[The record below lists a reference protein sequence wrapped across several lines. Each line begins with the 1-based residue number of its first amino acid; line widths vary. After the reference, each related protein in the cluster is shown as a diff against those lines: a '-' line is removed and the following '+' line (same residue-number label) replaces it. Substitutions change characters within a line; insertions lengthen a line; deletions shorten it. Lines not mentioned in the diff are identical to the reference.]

1 MNYGAI
7 DLHAQSTW
15 IRIVEPDGTP
25 VLERK
30 VPTTQAALT
39 TVFATQPPARILIE
53 SATESEWVAQAIE
66 ACGHEVIVASPT
78 YALMYGHRNPQIKT
92 DRRDV
97 VALAEACR
105 HGIYR
110 AAHRVSPEQRQRRRA
125 LRVREQLVRARTQL
139 INLVRAQL
147 RQEGY
152 RVPRCGSET
161 LPRRYAALALPVALR
176 TALAPAL
183 TTIATLTEQI
193 ALSDT
198 ALASVAATD
207 PVVQR
212 LMTAPGVGVIPG
224 LTYRAVLDDV
234 DRFADARGVAAY
246 LGLVPREDSSGTRQ
260 RKGGITKAGPNG
272 LRVLLVQ
279 ASWVIWRQRTG
290 RGALHAWVERLAAR
304 RGKRIA
310 VVALARR
317 LGRILYAMWRD
328 GTDYGTPRATAK
340 AQQG

>member
-1 MNYGAI
+1 MGRA
-7 DLHAQSTW
+7 DDRSLWPRGGRGVAHVRVDVWASQPADQDGST
-15 IRIVEPDGTP
+15 
-25 VLERK
+25 
-30 VPTTQAALT
+30 
-39 TVFATQPPARILIE
+39 
-53 SATESEWVAQAIE
+53 
-66 ACGHEVIVASPT
+66 
-78 YALMYGHRNPQIKT
+78 
-92 DRRDV
+92 
-97 VALAEACR
+97 
-105 HGIYR
+105 
-110 AAHRVSPEQRQRRRA
+110 RRRGA
-125 LRVREQLVRARTQL
+125 GRGLSARDL
-139 INLVRAQL
+139 SGGAS

-152 RVPRCGSET
+152 RVPRCASEA
-161 LPRRYAALALPVALR
+161 LPRRYATLALPAALR
-176 TALAPAL
+176 SALAPAL

-198 ALASVAATD
+198 ALAAVATTD

-212 LMTAPGVGVIPG
+212 LRTAPGVGVVTA

-234 DRFADARGVAAY
+234 HRFADAQGVAAY
-246 LGLVPREDSSGTRQ
+246 LGLVPREDSSGTRH

-310 VVALARR
+310 IVALARR

-328 GTDYGTPRATAK
+328 ETDYGTPKVRSTATA
-340 AQQG
+340 

>member
-7 DLHAQSTW
+7 DLHARSTW
-15 IRIVEPDGTP
+15 IRIVDGDGTA
-25 VLERK
+25 VLEQT
-30 VPTTQAALT
+30 VPTTAAALSA
-39 TVFATQPPARILIE
+39 VFATQPRARILIE
-53 SATESEWVAQAIE
+53 SSTESEWVAQTIE
-66 ACGHEVIVASPT
+66 AHGHEVIVASPT
-78 YALMYGHRNPQIKT
+78 YQLMYGHRDRHIKT

-97 VALAEACR
+97 VALTEACR

-110 AAHRVSPEQRQRRRA
+110 AAHRVSSEQRQRRRA
-125 LRVREQLVRARTQL
+125 LRVRAQLVRARTQL
-139 INLVRAQL
+139 VNLVRAQL

-152 RVPRCGSET
+152 RVPRATSESM
-161 LPRRYAALALPVALR
+161 PRRYAALALPEPLR

-198 ALASVAATD
+198 ALAAIAAAD

-212 LMTAPGVGVIPG
+212 LRTAPGVGVITA

-234 DRFADARGVAAY
+234 ARFGGARSVAAY

-260 RKGGITKAGPNG
+260 RKGGITKAGPPD

-279 ASWVIWRQRTG
+279 ASWVVWRQRTG

-310 VVALARR
+310 IVALARR

-328 GTDYGTPRATAK
+328 GTEYGTPLGKATAQ
-340 AQQG
+340 A

>member
-1 MNYGAI
+1 MHYGAI
-7 DLHAQSTW
+7 DLHARYTW
-15 IRIVEPDGTP
+15 IRIVTADGAV

-30 VPTTQAALT
+30 VSTTRDTLTAA
-39 TVFATQPPARILIE
+39 FAGQPRARILIE
-53 SATESEWVAQAIE
+53 SGTESEWVAQVIE
-66 ACGHEVIVASPT
+66 RCGHEVIVASPT
-78 YALMYGHRNPQIKT
+78 YALMYGHRDRQIKT

-97 VALAEACR
+97 VALTEACR

-110 AAHRVSPEQRQRRRA
+110 PAHRASAEQRQHRRV

-147 RQEGY
+147 RQEGH
-152 RVPRCGSET
+152 RVRSCASEA
-161 LPRRYAALALPVALR
+161 LPRRYAELPLSEALR
-176 TALAPAL
+176 VALAPAL
-183 TTIATLTEQI
+183 TTIGTLTEQI
-193 ALSDT
+193 AACEAQLK
-198 ALASVAATD
+198 AVAAQD

-212 LMTAPGVGVIPG
+212 LMTAPGVGVITA

-234 DRFADARGVAAY
+234 HRFEDARSVAAY

-260 RKGGITKAGPNG
+260 RKGCITKAGPNG

-279 ASWVIWRQRTG
+279 ASWVVWRQRTG
-290 RGALHAWVERLAAR
+290 GGALHDWVQRLADR

-328 GTDYGTPRATAK
+328 GTEYGAPRAKVTAP
-340 AQQG
+340 A